1 MGKVKAQ
8 AEVVKQDFAL
18 MFKNL
23 NEFLEA
29 TCLTVVVLFAGYKA
43 WSRAEWYFNL
53 VLFAVVFVGLRA
65 GQLWIRELRKK

>member
-1 MGKVKAQ
+1 MKTNAKV
-8 AEVVKQDFAL
+8 EVVKKDFAL

-29 TCLTVVVLFAGYKA
+29 TCLTTVVVFAGYKA
-43 WSRAEWYFNL
+43 WTREEWYYDL
-53 VLFAVVFVGLRA
+53 VLFAVIFVGLRA

>member
-1 MGKVKAQ
+1 MKIK
-8 AEVVKQDFAL
+8 ETTEKTKQEIVL
-18 MFKNL
+18 VFKNL

-29 TCLTVVVLFAGYKA
+29 TCLTAVVLFAGYKA
-43 WSRAEWYFNL
+43 WSRAEWYYDL